1 MGGNKI
7 GSFINNMT
15 FEADLNVNGRTIYI
29 LTLTHS
35 LRNTLV
41 KKVKSAN
48 QGKRAIIGETCNR
61 SARSL
66 ADYEAGGES
75 KH

>member
-1 MGGNKI
+1 MGGP
-7 GSFINNMT
+7 
-15 FEADLNVNGRTIYI
+15 
-29 LTLTHS
+29 LTNHS

-41 KKVKSAN
+41 KKVKSSN
-48 QGKRAIIGETCNR
+48 QAKRAISGETCDT

-66 ADYEAGGES
+66 ADYEEGGES